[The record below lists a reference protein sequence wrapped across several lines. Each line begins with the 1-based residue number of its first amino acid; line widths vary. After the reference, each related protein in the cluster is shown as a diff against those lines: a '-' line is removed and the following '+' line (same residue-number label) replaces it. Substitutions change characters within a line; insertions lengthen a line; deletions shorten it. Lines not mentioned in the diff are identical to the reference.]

1 MALSL
6 FPPAIVE
13 GLLENQVRTLTM
25 EDKIIT
31 SPGRTE
37 EKMLEKEKSGE

>member
-13 GLLENQVRTLTM
+13 GLLENQVRMLTTG
-25 EDKIIT
+25 DKIIT
-31 SPGRTE
+31 SPGRKE
-37 EKMLEKEKSGE
+37 ETMLEKEKSGE